1 MGDKIDSSCNSTSGP
16 SQTKLLQCAAV
27 KSYDDAMLYLLEII
41 LADTTTEFDDS
52 SNTKQQ

>member
-1 MGDKIDSSCNSTSGP
+1 VGDKIDSSCNSTSGP